1 MLRIGINSGQMLA
14 GNIGIPDR
22 MEYTVVGD
30 TVNLASRLCSAAPA
44 DGIMLSETAA
54 GFPGVEDMVALH
66 RQPSL
71 KIRGRR
77 NSVNP
82 SIVGTP
88 SKEFGQWL
96 IRTMSHILLKK
107 QE

>member
-1 MLRIGINSGQMLA
+1 
-14 GNIGIPDR
+14 
-22 MEYTVVGD
+22 VGD

-44 DGIMLSETAA
+44 DGIMLSEVTAD
-54 GFPGVEDMVALH
+54 FPGVENMVVLH
-66 RQPSL
+66 RQPAL

-77 NSVNP
+77 NPVNP